1 MYLAYKYNHDPATA
15 LLKNTNLGGENC
27 HRGSVLGSIVG
38 LCSPNTADAQ
48 KLTNQLKNI
57 DAIEKEISNFLAKA

>member
-1 MYLAYKYNHDPATA
+1 
-15 LLKNTNLGGENC
+15 
-27 HRGSVLGSIVG
+27 VLGSIVG

-57 DAIEKEISNFLAKA
+57 DAIEKEIANFLAKAQI